1 MLTKKQMLYGYQDAK
16 NKEREIIEELEELRM
31 NQIYRSQVND
41 GMPHGSGGKGD
52 LSGYAVLIYDKEI
65 ELGQAREAAVEI
77 KREIKR
83 ACRFLKQ
90 NERNIILSKYIGCRT
105 DAETMRIYNIK
116 RASYYKI
123 LKVAEEKI
131 PLNGGVVLG
140 ELCRLGC
147 CDC

>member
-16 NKEREIIEELEELRM
+16 NKEREIIEELEELRLS
-31 NQIYRSQVND
+31 QIYKSQVND
-41 GMPHGSGGKGD
+41 GMPHGNGGQGD
-52 LSGYAVLIYDKEI
+52 LSGYAALIYDKEI

-83 ACRFLKQ
+83 ASRFLKP
-90 NERNIILSKYIGCRT
+90 NERNIIMSKYIACRT
-105 DAETMRIYNIK
+105 DAETMRIYRIK

-123 LKVAEEKI
+123 LKKAEEKI
-131 PLNGGVVLG
+131 PLNGGVILG
-140 ELCRLGC
+140 ELRRLGC